1 MAVTMRDVAKAAG
14 VSPASV
20 SFALRGD
27 PRIKQETARHIIDVA
42 NRMNYSVNITAKSLR
57 SGRTGVIE
65 AAVFQLDR
73 PFYAQLLAGVSNA
86 AFDRGIQAVA
96 QQISTG
102 KVGHEKSILEKVA
115 NKFCDGVILSAGGLS
130 DAEIIELSGGKPVVL
145 LDDQSYQRPFDSVFT
160 PCENGAEAAVTH
172 LFEIGC
178 ERVGLVGTD
187 FMPADQA
194 RRSMHVGDRRLI
206 GCHRAFERH
215 ERTLTK
221 ADTIQLFDW
230 DTDDAYRAVSRRI
243 EEGGFPFDGLFCLT
257 DAIAFGALRALRE
270 HGIGVPDDVAV
281 IGFDGVREGSY
292 SAPTLSTIAVDI
304 DKLAREA
311 VDILCERIEEGRYGA
326 PAMPKHVTVGYE
338 VLVRESSN
346 RTR

>member
-86 AFDRGIQAVA
+86 AFDRGIQAVV

-130 DAEIIELSGGKPVVL
+130 DAEIIELSRGKPVVL
-145 LDDQSYQRPFDSVFT
+145 LDDQSYQ
-160 PCENGAEAAVTH
+160 G
-172 LFEIGC
+172 
-178 ERVGLVGTD
+178 
-187 FMPADQA
+187 
-194 RRSMHVGDRRLI
+194 RSTR
-206 GCHRAFERH
+206 C
-215 ERTLTK
+215 
-221 ADTIQLFDW
+221 
-230 DTDDAYRAVSRRI
+230 SRRAR
-243 EEGGFPFDGLFCLT
+243 T
-257 DAIAFGALRALRE
+257 
-270 HGIGVPDDVAV
+270 
-281 IGFDGVREGSY
+281 
-292 SAPTLSTIAVDI
+292 AP
-304 DKLAREA
+304 RP
-311 VDILCERIEEGRYGA
+311 R
-326 PAMPKHVTVGYE
+326 
-338 VLVRESSN
+338 
-346 RTR
+346 

>member
-86 AFDRGIQAVA
+86 AFDRGIQAVV

-115 NKFCDGVILSAGGLS
+115 NKFC
-130 DAEIIELSGGKPVVL
+130 
-145 LDDQSYQRPFDSVFT
+145 
-160 PCENGAEAAVTH
+160 EA
-172 LFEIGC
+172 
-178 ERVGLVGTD
+178 
-187 FMPADQA
+187 
-194 RRSMHVGDRRLI
+194 
-206 GCHRAFERH
+206 
-215 ERTLTK
+215 
-221 ADTIQLFDW
+221 
-230 DTDDAYRAVSRRI
+230 
-243 EEGGFPFDGLFCLT
+243 
-257 DAIAFGALRALRE
+257 
-270 HGIGVPDDVAV
+270 
-281 IGFDGVREGSY
+281 
-292 SAPTLSTIAVDI
+292 
-304 DKLAREA
+304 
-311 VDILCERIEEGRYGA
+311 
-326 PAMPKHVTVGYE
+326 
-338 VLVRESSN
+338 
-346 RTR
+346 

>member
-86 AFDRGIQAVA
+86 AFDRGIQAVV
-96 QQISTG
+96 QQVSTG

-130 DAEIIELSGGKPVVL
+130 DAEIIELSRGKPVVL
-145 LDDQSYQRPFDSVFT
+145 LDDQSYQGPFDSVFT

-178 ERVGLVGTD
+178 ERVGLVGTN

-194 RRSMHVGDRRLI
+194 RRSMHVGDRRLT

-230 DTDDAYRAVSRRI
+230 DADDAYRAV
-243 EEGGFPFDGLFCLT
+243 
-257 DAIAFGALRALRE
+257 
-270 HGIGVPDDVAV
+270 
-281 IGFDGVREGSY
+281 
-292 SAPTLSTIAVDI
+292 
-304 DKLAREA
+304 
-311 VDILCERIEEGRYGA
+311 GRF
-326 PAMPKHVTVGYE
+326 
-338 VLVRESSN
+338 
-346 RTR
+346 

>member
-130 DAEIIELSGGKPVVL
+130 DAEIIELSRGKPVVL
-145 LDDQSYQRPFDSVFT
+145 LDDQSYQGPFDSVFT

-194 RRSMHVGDRRLI
+194 CRSMHVGDRRLI

-243 EEGGFPFDGLFCLT
+243 EEGTSRSTGC
-257 DAIAFGALRALRE
+257 
-270 HGIGVPDDVAV
+270 
-281 IGFDGVREGSY
+281 
-292 SAPTLSTIAVDI
+292 SA
-304 DKLAREA
+304 
-311 VDILCERIEEGRYGA
+311 
-326 PAMPKHVTVGYE
+326 
-338 VLVRESSN
+338 
-346 RTR
+346 